1 MGISVSRQDIGEN
14 EPYLV
19 ASRGNSRLRY
29 SSLSIILVLWGAIYF
44 AGIFT
49 PALLD
54 DVDSVHAEA
63 AREMVLRHDWVTL
76 YTDGIRYL
84 EKAPLVYWAVA
95 ASYELFGISDWS
107 TRLPLMLGVLA
118 LLLVTYAL
126 GRHAYGERGG
136 LYASLVLATSLG
148 PYIFTRFQ
156 IPDIIVGLWL
166 AWGAYFF
173 LLSLDQQKPSRWV
186 CWGFAATCALNVLTK
201 SLIGLVLPLASVVV
215 YLLITRNL
223 RHLLKMRLLSS
234 TLVFLV
240 IAAPWH
246 VLAALRNP
254 SQGAVKGFLWFYFV
268 NEQFM
273 RYLGKRVPPG
283 YDTVPLLIF
292 WGLTILWLAP
302 WMIFL
307 PQALKQVP
315 LRLSQWHSQMSR
327 SQRASLFF
335 AIWALVEVG
344 FFTFSTRQEYYTIPA
359 IPALALLIGGWL
371 AKEAAS
377 PESESRSARI
387 SSWVLFAIVAVGSI
401 IGIALLISSKSPAAG
416 ADLADLLKKNPQDY
430 DFSLGHFLDLTPEAL
445 GMFRP
450 QLVGAIA
457 SLLIGAAVNL
467 WLRYRRKPQY
477 ANLALAAMMVALLT
491 CVHAA
496 FVTFSPVL
504 SSKELALAIQKR
516 YQPGDVIVIDGQ
528 YHEASTLNFY
538 LGTRVRVLHEPSGNL
553 WYGVKFPDA
562 PRVFETPRTFAQ
574 LWASPATVF
583 MWTDQDSPKE
593 LAGLPHF
600 FLARSGGKSIFTNRD
615 LGHQELDHPAITHA
629 ELAP

>member
-1 MGISVSRQDIGEN
+1 MGISVSRHDVGGDN
-14 EPYLV
+14 ETSPDA
-19 ASRGNSRLRY
+19 ASNGARLRY
-29 SSLSIILVLWGAIYF
+29 FSLAVILLLWGAIYLS
-44 AGIFT
+44 GMFT

-54 DVDSVHAEA
+54 DVDTIHAEA

-84 EKAPLVYWAVA
+84 EKAPLMYWGVA
-95 ASYELFGISDWS
+95 ASYEIFGVSDWS

-118 LLLVTYAL
+118 LLFVTYAL
-126 GRHAYGERGG
+126 GKHAYGERGG
-136 LYASLVLATSLG
+136 LYSAVALSTSLG

-166 AWGAYFF
+166 AWGTYFF
-173 LLSLDQQKPSRWV
+173 LLSLEQDKPSRWV
-186 CWGFAATCALNVLTK
+186 CWGFAATCAMDVLTK
-201 SLIGLVLPLASVVV
+201 SLIGLVLPLASIVI
-215 YLLITRNL
+215 YLLLTRNL
-223 RHLLKMRLLSS
+223 RHILKMRLLSS
-234 TLVFLV
+234 TLVFLA

-246 VLAALRNP
+246 ILAALRNP

-268 NEQFM
+268 NEQFN

-307 PQALKQVP
+307 PQALKQIPRRV
-315 LRLSQWHSQMSR
+315 REWHSQLSR

-335 AIWALVEVG
+335 AVWALVEIG

-371 AKEAAS
+371 AKEAVS
-377 PESESRSARI
+377 PQSESRSSRI
-387 SSWVLFAIVAVGSI
+387 SSSVLFAVVAVGSV
-401 IGIALLISSKSPAAG
+401 IGIALLISSKSPAPG

-457 SLLIGAAVNL
+457 SLLIGAGVNL
-467 WLRYRRKPQY
+467 WLRYRSKPQY
-477 ANLALAAMMVALLT
+477 GSMVLAAMMVALLA

-504 SSKELALAIQKR
+504 SSKQLAVAIQKR
-516 YQPGDVIVIDGQ
+516 YQPGDVIVVDGQ
-528 YHEASTLNFY
+528 YHQASTLNFY

-562 PRVFETPRTFAQ
+562 PRVFETPATFAE
-574 LWASPATVF
+574 LWAGPTTVF
-583 MWTDQDSPKE
+583 MWTDQDLPKE
-593 LAGLPHF
+593 LKGLPHY
-600 FLARSGGKSIFTNRD
+600 FLARSGGKSIFTNRE
-615 LGHQELDHPAITHA
+615 LGP
-629 ELAP
+629 

>member
-1 MGISVSRQDIGEN
+1 MGTSVSGRDVGAN
-14 EPYLV
+14 EPYLA
-19 ASRGNSRLRY
+19 ASGGDARLRHF
-29 SSLSIILVLWGAIYF
+29 SLAIILLLWSAIYL

-49 PALLD
+49 PPLLD
-54 DVDSVHAEA
+54 DVDTIHAEA

-84 EKAPLVYWAVA
+84 EKAPLMYWAVA
-95 ASYELFGISDWS
+95 ASYEVFGVHDWS
-107 TRLPLMLGVLA
+107 TRLPLMLCVLA

-126 GRHAYGERGG
+126 GKHAYGERGG
-136 LYASLVLATSLG
+136 LYSAVVLSTALG

-156 IPDIIVGLWL
+156 IPDIAVGLWL
-166 AWGAYFF
+166 ALSAYFF
-173 LLSLDQQKPSRWV
+173 LLSLEQEKPSRWV

-201 SLIGLVLPLASVVV
+201 SLIGLVLPLASVFI
-215 YLLITRNL
+215 YLLLTRNL
-223 RHLLKMRLLSS
+223 RHLLKMRPLSS
-234 TLVFLV
+234 TLVFLG

-246 VLAALRNP
+246 ILAALGNP

-302 WMIFL
+302 WMVFL
-307 PQALKQVP
+307 PQAVKQVP
-315 LRLSQWHSQMSR
+315 MRLREWHAHLSR
-327 SQRASLFF
+327 SQRANLFF

-359 IPALALLIGGWL
+359 VPAMALLVGGWL

-377 PESESRSARI
+377 PETESRSAKI
-387 SSWVLFAIVAVGSI
+387 SSWVLFAMVAAGSI
-401 IGIALLISSKSPAAG
+401 VGIAMFISSKSPAPG

-450 QLVGAIA
+450 ELVGAIT
-457 SLLIGAAVNL
+457 SLLIGAGANL
-467 WLRYRRKPQY
+467 RFRYRRKPQY
-477 ANLALAAMMVALLT
+477 GNMVLAAMMVALLT

-504 SSKELALAIQKR
+504 SSKQLALAIQKH
-516 YQPGDVIVIDGQ
+516 YQPGDVVVVDGQ

-538 LGTRVRVLHEPSGNL
+538 LGTRLRVLHEPSGNL

-562 PRVFETPRTFAQ
+562 PRVFETPATFAQ
-574 LWASPATVF
+574 LWTSSTTVF
-583 MWTDQDSPKE
+583 MWTDQDLPKE
-593 LAGLPHF
+593 LAGLPHY
-600 FLARSGGKSIFTNRD
+600 FLARSGGKSIFTNRE
-615 LGHQELDHPAITHA
+615 LGPSE
-629 ELAP
+629 